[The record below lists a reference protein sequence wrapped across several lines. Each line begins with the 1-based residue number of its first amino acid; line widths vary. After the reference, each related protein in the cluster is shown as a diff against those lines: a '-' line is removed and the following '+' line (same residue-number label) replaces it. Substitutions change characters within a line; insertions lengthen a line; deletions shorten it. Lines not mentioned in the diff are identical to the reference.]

1 MNEGW
6 TRAML
11 KGNAKKL
18 FKKNYWVCV
27 AAAFV
32 LALLGNAGAGGY
44 GNLGYNFSREENFRG
59 EDYFDEYYFDGD
71 YFDGDYFDGDYFGR
85 GYYEGRFRRENLQW
99 LFATVFMIVFF
110 VVSAIIFVL
119 SIFVFNIIEVGGNM
133 FFIQNR
139 SCTPPVGMIF
149 DGFKKGRYSN
159 IMKTMFFKNLYV
171 FLWSLLFVIP
181 GIIKSYEYL
190 MVPYIL
196 AENPTMDRR
205 EVFALSKRMMDGQKW
220 DAFVLSLSFFGWMLL
235 SSMTCGLVGIFYVNP
250 YYMATFTELYVFNKI
265 KGYNEGYI
273 R

>member
-1 MNEGW
+1 MNERW

-18 FKKNYWVCV
+18 FRKNYWVCV
-27 AAAFV
+27 VAAFL
-32 LALLGNAGAGGY
+32 LALLGNGNVGGFGNIGASFSQERDIRDIEDIGDIDYFYNYNFNGDYLDRDYLDGGY
-44 GNLGYNFSREENFRG
+44 F
-59 EDYFDEYYFDGD
+59 EY
-71 YFDGDYFDGDYFGR
+71 
-85 GYYEGRFRRENLQW
+85 ETEQK
-99 LFATVFMIVFF
+99 LFLIVFA
-110 VVSAIIFVL
+110 VVFFCVFAFIIVL
-119 SIFVFNIIEVGGNM
+119 SIFVFNVIEVGGKM

-159 IMKTMFFKNLYV
+159 IMKTMFFRSLSV
-171 FLWSLLFVIP
+171 FLWSLLLIIP

-205 EVFALSKRMMDGQKW
+205 DVLDLSKRMMKGQKW
-220 DAFVLSLSFFGWMLL
+220 DAFILSLSFFGWMLL
-235 SSMTCGLVGIFYVNP
+235 SAITCGLVGIFYVSP
-250 YYMATFTELYVFNKI
+250 YYMATFTELYAFSKI
-265 KGYNEGYI
+265 KAYNEGYI